1 MDVIDI
7 AIVIALYEVGTSVA
21 ASIGTT
27 IAGSVWNSVLP
38 GLFKKYVPGNYEYTK
53 IVQSISYALSLPED
67 QHQGVVLAY
76 DDAMRLLGTIAVCVG
91 ALSFLASI
99 PLKGFLLINVKGHE
113 SEENLDTRTLDEEA
127 VHEEIVISHASE
139 IPNRKLQNL

>member
-1 MDVIDI
+1 MCIIDI

-38 GLFKKYVPGNYEYTK
+38 GLFENYVPGNYEYTK
-53 IVQSISYALSLPED
+53 IVQSISYALTLPED

-76 DDAMRLLGTIAVCVG
+76 DDAMRLLSIIAVCIG

-99 PLKGFLLINVKGHE
+99 PLKGFLLVNVKDHE
-113 SEENLDTRTLDEEA
+113 SEENMDTKTLDEEA
-127 VHEEIVISHASE
+127 VDEEVVISHASE
-139 IPNRKLQNL
+139 MPNRKL

>member
-1 MDVIDI
+1 M
-7 AIVIALYEVGTSVA
+7 A

-53 IVQSISYALSLPED
+53 IVQSISYALTLPED
-67 QHQGVVLAY
+67 QHYGVVLAY

-99 PLKGFLLINVKGHE
+99 PLKGFLLVNANVHE
-113 SEENLDTRTLDEEA
+113 SEEDLGTKTLDEEA
-127 VHEEIVISHASE
+127 MDEEIVISHVFE
-139 IPNRKLQNL
+139 MPNKKTQIL